1 MLRRQLQFI
10 REGRDLLG
18 ALGLLDK
25 ATLLLL
31 LLILLY
37 LIFTSLISDLIL
49 RFSSTLFGFGLL
61 FF

>member
-25 ATLLLL
+25 ATPLAFDFDP
-31 LLILLY
+31 I
-37 LIFTSLISDLIL
+37 IFNFHFIN
-49 RFSSTLFGFGLL
+49 
-61 FF
+61 FFI